1 MNINTLNEL
10 EKMLSDEKI
19 SYYLECTKKAYAM
32 TEYDPQYVAFAD
44 KADSLYRH
52 TFNATGLTYF
62 FKTLDNY
69 GNQLQDP
76 NYTANIIRTIVE
88 NNSYKMLR
96 EDLKYIISSISI
108 NNLNQVYQI
117 YKRYSELTE
126 EKILSP
132 KQTIPNIN
140 KKTKEE
146 EKQQQIEMQKYKK
159 QVWEKIK
166 K

>member
-1 MNINTLNEL
+1 M
-10 EKMLSDEKI
+10 
-19 SYYLECTKKAYAM
+19 
-32 TEYDPQYVAFAD
+32 
-44 KADSLYRH
+44 H

-76 NYTANIIRTIVE
+76 NYTANVMHTIVE
-88 NNSYKMLR
+88 NNSYEMLR

-126 EKILSP
+126 EKFPYDLSSLN
-132 KQTIPNIN
+132 TLNEIT
-140 KKTKEE
+140 KKTYINE
-146 EKQQQIEMQKYKK
+146 YNYP
-159 QVWEKIK
+159 IK
-166 K
+166 MLEQDKNPSKLREIFLLSITQTVNYINQHRNHFAPLTHHDYLVQ